1 MSATTVLLVC
11 AEQSGRQRVLGHLGS
26 GHVDVYVALTGD
38 PRRASGPSTPGVRSS
53 RAVPARRPRHEH
65 GVLLSFIV
73 YDHRAPLIDTTSCAL
88 FYRVLVQYL
97 VSIESRST
105 NTVLSC
111 VHQGSSAIHH
121 SSLTRAHP
129 APRRA
134 QRSTVN
140 AYRIALE
147 SRRTTDP
154 LYTETSPPYH
164 LPSRTAYVGIP
175 TTLVHR
181 IISIISIFVLTP
193 QSPINTVSRTS
204 MLVAWPTLQPS
215 MQVASVHIPHTSI
228 RLSHELRLA
237 DGFV

>member
-26 GHVDVYVALTGD
+26 GHVDVYVALTRVAHPARARQGSG
-38 PRRASGPSTPGVRSS
+38 RRVRC
-53 RAVPARRPRHEH
+53 RARRPRHEH

-73 YDHRAPLIDTTSCAL
+73 YDHRAPLFDTTSCAL
-88 FYRVLVQYL
+88 FYRILVQYMYL

-140 AYRIALE
+140 AYRVALE